1 MLLRT
6 ACADG
11 TIEVFDVKN
20 PRGASSKQSFV
31 EADKENGDKP
41 NQTLAMDYSPD
52 GDVFITGGADR
63 AVRVYDDSAKV
74 PTRVFSGTR
83 TTPGHTNRIV
93 SVRYH
98 PDKAGIVASASLD
111 GTVLLWD
118 ARVNASEPFSKI
130 NDVAACGDSIDFRG
144 NYILIGSW
152 RPTQQ
157 LQIYD
162 FRKPTEVVNQLPWKR
177 IRPAAARKGWTA
189 VRDAVRGSTC
199 LYGAQFAQMPFK
211 EGTIVSGGSG
221 AKEVKVHVPSGAAEA
236 PSDSELYL
244 GAYQPV
250 ASMSVP
256 SGVQGLH
263 VSIGGNIA
271 VASQAG
277 HVYNVMMPSL
287 GQ

>member
-1 MLLRT
+1 
-6 ACADG
+6 
-11 TIEVFDVKN
+11 
-20 PRGASSKQSFV
+20 
-31 EADKENGDKP
+31 
-41 NQTLAMDYSPD
+41 
-52 GDVFITGGADR
+52 
-63 AVRVYDDSAKV
+63 
-74 PTRVFSGTR
+74 
-83 TTPGHTNRIV
+83 
-93 SVRYH
+93 
-98 PDKAGIVASASLD
+98 
-111 GTVLLWD
+111 
-118 ARVNASEPFSKI
+118 
-130 NDVAACGDSIDFRG
+130 
-144 NYILIGSW
+144 
-152 RPTQQ
+152 
-157 LQIYD
+157 
-162 FRKPTEVVNQLPWKR
+162 
-177 IRPAAARKGWTA
+177 
-189 VRDAVRGSTC
+189 
-199 LYGAQFAQMPFK
+199 MPFK